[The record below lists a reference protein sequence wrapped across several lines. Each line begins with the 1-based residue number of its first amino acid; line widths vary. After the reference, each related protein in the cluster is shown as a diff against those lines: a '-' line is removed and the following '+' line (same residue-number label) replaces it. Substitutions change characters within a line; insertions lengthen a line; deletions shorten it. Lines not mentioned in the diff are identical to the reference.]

1 MIRVCS
7 NCSNVDVDV
16 LVETF
21 SEDLVE
27 VNCLG
32 QCGMNPDESFGYV
45 NEEFIIVDTEEEF
58 IQAAKEQLK

>member
-7 NCSNVDVDV
+7 NCSNVDVDLLTEV
-16 LVETF
+16 F
-21 SEDLVE
+21 GEDKVE

-45 NEEFIIVDTEEEF
+45 NEEFIIVDSEEAF
-58 IQAAKEQLK
+58 IKAVKENL